1 MNENENHEVKPE
13 ILSGEDKQFLES
25 KKGEALTSDD
35 KAKINKLIDDILE
48 KEMEYVEKLP
58 NRSKIMYV
66 LAMNDFLEK
75 AIYDIKAPS
84 DFAPKV
90 GDVRYVNLLLKGKET
105 LGFIHP
111 VLILNVDKFQKTCFG
126 VPATSKYIEL
136 AYYPNGKQ
144 SKNSKNKYLIM
155 EGEGV
160 TNRDSVFLLDQAA
173 TFHYNDFV
181 GDHKIGKMGTEHKKF
196 KEIKKLV
203 LRNSDFDS
211 YVILD
216 NLKNFIEKLMGKKF

>member
-1 MNENENHEVKPE
+1 MKENESQEIKPE

-25 KKGEALTSDD
+25 KKGEAVTEED
-35 KAKINKLIDDILE
+35 KVKINKLLDDILE

-58 NRSKIMYV
+58 NRSKIMYIIS
-66 LAMNDFLEK
+66 MNDFLEK
-75 AIYDIKAPS
+75 SLYSIQAPE
-84 DFAPKV
+84 DFNPQV
-90 GDVRYVNLLLKGKET
+90 GDVRYVNLLLKGEKT

-126 VPATSKYIEL
+126 VPATSKYTEL
-136 AYYPNGKQ
+136 AYYPNGERK
-144 SKNSKNKYLIM
+144 KNSKNKYLIM
-155 EGEGV
+155 KGEGV

-173 TFHYNDFV
+173 SFHFNDFV
-181 GDHKIGKMGTEHKKF
+181 GEHKIGKIGTDHKKY

-216 NLKNFIEKLMGKKF
+216 DLKNFIEKLMGKKF